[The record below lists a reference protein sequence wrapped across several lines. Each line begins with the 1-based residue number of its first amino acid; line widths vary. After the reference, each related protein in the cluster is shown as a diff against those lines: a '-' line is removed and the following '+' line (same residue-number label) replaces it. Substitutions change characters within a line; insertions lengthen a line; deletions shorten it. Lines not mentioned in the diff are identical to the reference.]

1 MITRSPDQS
10 QLFYLTQAPSIMM
23 TTSRNLRR
31 LRQPLLLLAIGILC
45 SQGSAMA
52 QSGTTKYEYDAMGN
66 VTKITN
72 PNNAVTVQT
81 YDALGRLVTQVDP
94 NNKTTTYGYDGQD
107 RLIKVTDARNLS
119 TLYTLDG
126 LGNQLG
132 LTSPDTGV
140 TTTTVDLGGNVLT
153 RLDAKGQLTSYSYDV
168 LNRITRIVYHD
179 AKEVNYSYDTGTNAK
194 GRLTQI
200 TDENGSIQYTYDAR
214 GRILSETRTMQ
225 VNSTPVSSITA
236 STSYQYDATGR
247 LIKLTYPNGR
257 VLNYT
262 RDSLGR
268 ITQIDTSK
276 DGVSATILSQVTYRP
291 FGGVQSYINSTGQTY
306 SRGFDI
312 DGRITSYTLNN
323 QVQAITYDAA
333 NRIISINQVNSTP
346 VPNAPQASY
355 GYDNLDRLTSYTSPQ
370 ISQSFTYDAVGNR
383 STQTLGAATTNY
395 TYGITS
401 NRLTQVAGSQTNAI
415 IMDANGSTT
424 NNGQVQFAYDTRGRM
439 MSATTAAGVVQYQIN
454 ALGQRVQKTLVGTN
468 GNPNIATIYHYDL
481 NGKLLGEVTGN
492 QETTYV
498 YLDDIPV
505 AVIK

>member
-1 MITRSPDQS
+1 MIVRPPDQQRLS
-10 QLFYLTQAPSIMM
+10 NSSYAPSIM
-23 TTSRNLRR
+23 TTTTRNLRR
-31 LRQPLLLLAIGILC
+31 LRQPLLVWAVSIVCL
-45 SQGSAMA
+45 SNTAMA

-72 PNNAVTVQT
+72 PNNAVTTQT
-81 YDALGRLVTQVDP
+81 YDGLGRLVSQLDP
-94 NNKTTTYGYDGQD
+94 SNKTTAYAYDGQS

-132 LTSPDTGV
+132 LTSPDTG
-140 TTTTVDLGGNVLT
+140 TTTMTVDLGGNVLT

-168 LNRITRIVYHD
+168 LNRVTRIVYHD
-179 AKEVNYSYDTGTNAK
+179 AKEVNYSYDSGTNAK

-225 VNSTPVSSITA
+225 VNSTPVTTITA
-236 STSYQYDATGR
+236 TTSYEYDATGR
-247 LIKLTYPNGR
+247 LSKLTYPNGR

-262 RDSLGR
+262 RDTLGR

-291 FGGVQSYINSTGQTY
+291 FGGVQSYINSAGQTY
-306 SRGFDI
+306 TRGFDL

-355 GYDNLDRLTSYTSPQ
+355 GYDNLDRLTSYVSPQ
-370 ISQSFTYDAVGNR
+370 VSQSFTYDAVGNR
-383 STQTLGAATTNY
+383 KTQTLGAATTNY
-395 TYGITS
+395 TYGTTS
-401 NRLTQVAGSQTNAI
+401 NRLTQIAASQTNTI
-415 IMDANGSTT
+415 VMDANGSTT

-468 GNPNIATIYHYDL
+468 GSPNVATIYHYDL
-481 NGKLLGEVTGN
+481 GGKLLGEITGT
-492 QETTYV
+492 QDTTYI